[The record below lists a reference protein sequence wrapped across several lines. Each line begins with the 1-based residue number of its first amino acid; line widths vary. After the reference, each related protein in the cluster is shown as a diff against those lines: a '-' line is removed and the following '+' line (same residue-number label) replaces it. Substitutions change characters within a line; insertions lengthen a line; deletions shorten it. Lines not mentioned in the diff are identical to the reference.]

1 MELQPLT
8 VPYLR
13 KLEVHSLG
21 IETVQVPDERERP
34 RAGRK
39 IRGNSVLQ
47 VISQQDKDTQENAN
61 TEAVE
66 PSQAQDT

>member
-1 MELQPLT
+1 MSWK

-13 KLEVHSLG
+13 KLQVQSLG
-21 IETVQVPDERERP
+21 VETVQVPNERERL

-47 VISQQDKDTQENAN
+47 VISQQNKNTEEKAN